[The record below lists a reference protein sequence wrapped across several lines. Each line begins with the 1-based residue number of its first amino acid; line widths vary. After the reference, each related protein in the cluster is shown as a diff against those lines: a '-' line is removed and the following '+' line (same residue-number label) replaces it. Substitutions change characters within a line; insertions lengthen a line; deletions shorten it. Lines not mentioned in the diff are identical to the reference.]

1 MYRLTDKLVLELC
14 KEPDQEP
21 GLFQALHASGVYP
34 MVHASGQCQVFS
46 SAGRPAQT
54 WHAWVMD
61 YAQPLDQI
69 LKECPASSNLYILG
83 AIHAMVTANS
93 WGHLL
98 SDNALF
104 NFGMVEATT
113 PCSLNVV
120 IIDAGSRPRITPI
133 TRGDFNKLIMQ
144 KFWSKAQTVVQ
155 PAELQV
161 HREQWRSASSGMHIV
176 LQTYQERWQ
185 NLCNAE

>member
-1 MYRLTDKLVLELC
+1 MEVHQGKLTHTRRLPLPCTIDARINKKLYWQAQYVGHGASKTVYRLTDKLVLKLC

-61 YAQPLDQI
+61 YAKPLDQI
-69 LKECPASSNLYILG
+69 LKEYPASSNLCILG

-93 WGHLL
+93 WG
-98 SDNALF
+98 ALT
-104 NFGMVEATT
+104 E
-113 PCSLNVV
+113 
-120 IIDAGSRPRITPI
+120 
-133 TRGDFNKLIMQ
+133 
-144 KFWSKAQTVVQ
+144 
-155 PAELQV
+155 
-161 HREQWRSASSGMHIV
+161 
-176 LQTYQERWQ
+176 
-185 NLCNAE
+185 